1 MTIGLVTEGISDQ
14 IIISNILY
22 GYFNDDDL
30 LINELQPLRDE
41 TDKNKSSNYG
51 GWGNLIEYCK
61 SEVFKT
67 SFQLLEYVV
76 IQIDTDICESYNI
89 SKKENG
95 VDLSVEK
102 LVEKVEEKIIGI
114 IGVDFYTKF
123 EEQII
128 FAISVHSIECWI
140 LPVYYS
146 DRRKSKTENCLN
158 TLNQKL
164 NTVEG
169 FSIDPNNKSPK
180 YYDEISEVF
189 SKRKKLIKF
198 YKSNPSFEIFINNL
212 DKRFNLL

>member
-102 LVEKVEEKIIGI
+102 LVESLK
-114 IGVDFYTKF
+114 
-123 EEQII
+123 
-128 FAISVHSIECWI
+128 
-140 LPVYYS
+140 
-146 DRRKSKTENCLN
+146 
-158 TLNQKL
+158 
-164 NTVEG
+164 
-169 FSIDPNNKSPK
+169 NN
-180 YYDEISEVF
+180 F
-189 SKRKKLIKF
+189 SK
-198 YKSNPSFEIFINNL
+198 
-212 DKRFNLL
+212 